1 MSRLTDTYAKDD
13 PLQRGASAHAAAAD
27 PSHPLLTGLVAVAP
41 RLGAVMA
48 FAGLVQ
54 MSFHLISQ

>member
-1 MSRLTDTYAKDD
+1 MSRLTDTHSKAD
-13 PLQRGASAHAAAAD
+13 PLQRGDSAHAAAAD
-27 PSHPLLTGLVAVAP
+27 PSHPLFAGLVAVAP

-48 FAGLVQ
+48 FAGLAQ

>member
-1 MSRLTDTYAKDD
+1 MSRLTDTHAKTD
-13 PLQRGASAHAAAAD
+13 PLQRGERAPAAAVD
-27 PSHPLLTGLVAVAP
+27 PSHPLFAGLVAVAP

>member
-1 MSRLTDTYAKDD
+1 MSRLTDTYAKTD
-13 PLQRGASAHAAAAD
+13 PLQRGVNTHAAAAD
-27 PSHPLLTGLVAVAP
+27 PSHPLFAGLVAVAP

-54 MSFHLISQ
+54 VSLHIISQ

>member
-1 MSRLTDTYAKDD
+1 MSSLTDTYAKTDS
-13 PLQRGASAHAAAAD
+13 LQRNASAHAAAAD
-27 PSHPLLTGLVAVAP
+27 PSHPLFAGLVAIAP

-54 MSFHLISQ
+54 MSLHLISQ

>member
-1 MSRLTDTYAKDD
+1 MSRLTDINAKTD
-13 PLQRGASAHAAAAD
+13 PLQRGVSAHAAD
-27 PSHPLLTGLVAVAP
+27 PSHPLFAGLVAVAP